1 MSVKVG
7 KLLPSKLRR
16 PGFSRPVFA
25 VAGGLS
31 LPGKARPDVSA
42 KEQVA
47 EAVRMLFRDNDLRLD
62 NPSDLKQYN
71 GLVQSAYF
79 SDHFEAQLLMSSIV
93 QDSIGWNPVGGWR
106 IEAGGA
112 TGGCAV
118 QAAAMAVA
126 SGVYDYAI
134 VLGWEKMSMV
144 STPQGTEFIAL
155 ASDTD
160 FDFEQG
166 GNYTGYYATLAH
178 EHITNFGTTRMQMAK
193 VAVKN
198 RNQAQYNP
206 FAQTSYKN
214 PFRTNTTSGF
224 INAEKILADSRP
236 NCSPLHVSDCCTMSD
251 AASAMLIC
259 SEELA
264 HQLSDHPIRLAGIG
278 SGTDTMRSGDRVRE
292 EGSILKE
299 GAFLPG
305 RNLLLPHE
313 DNPKTRE
320 LYSKLKYPVAHSFLA
335 GRIAA
340 IEAYRMA
347 GITDPLAQIKWF
359 EMHDAFSSSEIQA
372 VEDFGLAP
380 FGKGGEFMDTAE
392 WNSETGRFSSDFPSF
407 GFNSTDRVHLTI
419 SGGLIGARHGIG
431 DTGVFQNIDTVW
443 RLQGKIKKF
452 YGSDAYQPAVQG
464 GTMAADHSHAGT
476 GAIVVISVWERPD
489 NLPEYVADAS
499 QPSVAETAHK
509 RILTSREIA
518 ASGSGIRHPYP
529 PSKPSDLLPNQHP
542 EHAMRYKNSAG
553 ASIVQTPYH
562 INYFKTRGRISP
574 FFDQLGN
581 GKLLASYCPN
591 GHGVFMPP
599 ISTCRTCLDDIS
611 ESWTDITH
619 LVGRVQTWTS
629 MYYTGPSFKG
639 GDLPF
644 HNILV
649 EFTHNDKVITD
660 AVSGE
665 AVPNPKIA
673 TSIMSRLILPEWMTE
688 KDIHAGMSVVPKFNT
703 TNPTGRVTDMW
714 FVPAFSQKEW
724 ETVIMPQVPELLKAS
739 NSKEYFWRDVPDKYK
754 S

>member
-1 MSVKVG
+1 MSSKVA
-7 KLLPSKLRR
+7 KLVPSKLRK
-16 PGFSRPVFA
+16 PSFARPVFA

-31 LPGKARPDVSA
+31 LPGKARPDVVA
-42 KEQVA
+42 DEQIA
-47 EAVRMLFRDNDLRLD
+47 EAVRMMFRDNDLKLD
-62 NPSDLKQYN
+62 RPSDLKHYN

-144 STPQGTEFIAL
+144 STAQGTEFIAL

-206 FAQTSYKN
+206 FAQTSFRN

-224 INAEKILADSRP
+224 IAVDKVLGDSRP

-292 EGSILKE
+292 PGSLLIE

-313 DNPKTRE
+313 DNPETRQM
-320 LYSKLKYPVAHSFLA
+320 YSQLKYPVAHSFLA
-335 GRIAA
+335 GRVAA

-347 GITDPLAQIKWF
+347 GITDPLKQIKWF

-380 FGKGGEFMDTAE
+380 FGKGGEFMDTAAWDTE
-392 WNSETGRFSSDFPSF
+392 SGRFQSDFPTF
-407 GFNSTDRVHLTI
+407 GFNDTDRVHLTI

-431 DTGVFQNIDTVW
+431 DTGVFQNIDTIW

-452 YGSDAYQPAVQG
+452 YGPDAYQPSVEA

-489 NLPEYVADAS
+489 NLPTYQVDESV
-499 QPSVAETAHK
+499 PSVAEQAHK
-509 RILTSREIA
+509 RILTARETA
-518 ASGSGIRHPYP
+518 AAGSGIRKPKP
-529 PSKPSDLLPNQHP
+529 PVKPSELLPLNHP
-542 EHAMRYKNSAG
+542 EYAMRYKNSAG
-553 ASIVQTPYH
+553 ASIVQSSYR
-562 INYFKTRGRISP
+562 IDYFKTRGRISP
-574 FFDQLGN
+574 FFDELGA
-581 GKLLASYCPN
+581 GRMLATYCPH

-599 ISTCRTCLDDIS
+599 ISTCRECLDDIS
-611 ESWTDITH
+611 ENWTDITH
-619 LVGRVQTWTS
+619 LTGKIQTWTS

-649 EFTHNDKVITD
+649 EFPDSGELVD
-660 AVSGE
+660 AVTKDI
-665 AVPNPKIA
+665 VRNPKIS
-673 TSIMSRLILPEWMTE
+673 TSIMSRLVLPDWMEE
-688 KDIHAGMSVVPKFNT
+688 KDIYAGMPVVAQFNT
-703 TNPTGRVTDMW
+703 AAPTGKVTDMW
-714 FVPAFSQKEW
+714 FVPAFTQNEW
-724 ETVIMPQVPELLKAS
+724 VRDLQRSVSEQAKAS
-739 NSKEYFWRDVPDKYK
+739 NSKKFFWRDVPDKYK